1 MSQKQRIQPEQ
12 VLEQLRANN
21 NQLKLAK
28 IAKNLKCSQP
38 TVSLKVRKL
47 RMQGHSILPTNK
59 GLLLVDIVNEG
70 NADKIHK
77 TGNWL
82 IGEMVRMSLIGKV
95 TKTPLIQVRKV
106 LELTKAER
114 EQLKLTLV
122 QLTNLITTVNVEED
136 LK

>member
-1 MSQKQRIQPEQ
+1 MSQKQRVQPAQ
-12 VLEQLRANN
+12 VLEELRANN
-21 NQLKLAK
+21 NQLKVSQ

-47 RMQGHSILPTNK
+47 RMQGYPILPTNK
-59 GLLLVDIVNEG
+59 GLLLVDIVNED

-82 IGEMVRMSLIGKV
+82 IGEMVGMSLIGKV
-95 TKTPLIQVRKV
+95 TKKPLIQVRKV
-106 LELTKAER
+106 LELTKEER
-114 EQLKLTLV
+114 KQLKLTLV
-122 QLTNLITTVNVEED
+122 NLTNLITSVNVEDD